1 MIEMRKADDR
11 SGWLDLRKG
20 LITGTSASAIIG
32 VNPHLDNAACWEL
45 LTGRREPV
53 DLDGNPLVEYGRA
66 AEDHLRELFRLD
78 FPGLDVMHEPDSI
91 VVNDRYPWA
100 AASLDGWIHEEPPL
114 CYYDDADTSTV
125 KLGILE
131 IKTATISS
139 YLAKKKWENGIPDH
153 YYTQVLHYM
162 AVMEADF
169 AIVVAQL
176 KYEGDTVD
184 GLVKVTR
191 HYRIERSD
199 VEKDIA
205 YLMQEEEK
213 FWRKYLLTDTRPP
226 LKLNF

>member
-53 DLDGNPLVEYGRA
+53 DLDGVPLVEYGRE
-66 AEDHLRELFRLD
+66 AEEHLRELFRLD
-78 FPGLDVMHEPDSI
+78 FPDYEVMHAENSI
-91 VVNDRYPWA
+91 VVNDRFPWA
-100 AASLDGWIHEEPPL
+100 AASLDGELLHKGIEPG
-114 CYYDDADTSTV
+114 V
-125 KLGILE
+125 GILE
-131 IKTATISS
+131 IKTAMINS

-153 YYTQVLHYM
+153 YYAQVLHYM
-162 AVMEADF
+162 AVREADF

-176 KYEGDTVD
+176 KYEGTVD
-184 GLVKVTR
+184 SDLVKVTR

-199 VEKDIA
+199 VEEDIA

-213 FWRKYLLTDTRPP
+213 FWRQYLLTDKRPP

>member
-53 DLDGNPLVEYGRA
+53 DLDGNPLVEYGRE
-66 AEDHLRELFRLD
+66 AEEHLRELFRLD
-78 FPGLDVMHEPDSI
+78 FPGLEVMHEENSI
-91 VVNDRYPWA
+91 VVNDRFPWA
-100 AASLDGWIHEEPPL
+100 AASLDGELLHMGIEPG
-114 CYYDDADTSTV
+114 V
-125 KLGILE
+125 GILE

-162 AVMEADF
+162 AVREADF
-169 AIVVAQL
+169 AILVAQL
-176 KYEGDTVD
+176 KYEGTVESD
-184 GLVKVTR
+184 LVKVTK
-191 HYRIERSD
+191 HYRIERED
-199 VEKDIA
+199 VQRDID

>member
-53 DLDGNPLVEYGRA
+53 DLDGNPLVEYGRE
-66 AEDHLRELFRLD
+66 AEEHLRELFRLD
-78 FPGLDVMHEPDSI
+78 FPEYEVMHAENSI
-91 VVNDRYPWA
+91 VVNDRFPWA
-100 AASLDGWIHEEPPL
+100 AASLDGELLHMGIEPG
-114 CYYDDADTSTV
+114 V
-125 KLGILE
+125 GILE

-153 YYTQVLHYM
+153 YYAQVLHYM
-162 AVMEADF
+162 AVREADF

-176 KYEGDTVD
+176 KYEGTVD
-184 GLVKVTR
+184 GDLVKVTR

-213 FWRKYLLTDTRPP
+213 FWRQYLLTDTRPP